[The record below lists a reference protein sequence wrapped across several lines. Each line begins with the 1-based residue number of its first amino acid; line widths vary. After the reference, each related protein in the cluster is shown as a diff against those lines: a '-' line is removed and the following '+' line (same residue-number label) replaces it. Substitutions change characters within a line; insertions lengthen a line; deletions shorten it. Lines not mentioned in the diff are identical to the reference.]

1 MKIVIVV
8 ACITGI
14 AVIVVFAL
22 AAMAVIAAG
31 SYQID

>member
-8 ACITGI
+8 ASITGI

-31 SYQID
+31 SYPID

>member
-8 ACITGI
+8 ASITGI

-22 AAMAVIAAG
+22 AALTVIAAG

>member
-1 MKIVIVV
+1 MRIVIVV

-14 AVIVVFAL
+14 AVIVMLVL